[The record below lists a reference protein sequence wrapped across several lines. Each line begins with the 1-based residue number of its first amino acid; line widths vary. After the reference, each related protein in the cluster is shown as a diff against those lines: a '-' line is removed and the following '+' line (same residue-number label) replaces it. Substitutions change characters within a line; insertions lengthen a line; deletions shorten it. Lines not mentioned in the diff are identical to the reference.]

1 VKARRMMIEIVLGD
15 LRERTRR
22 YSFLI
27 TLLGAL
33 FAGYLVVT
41 GKWTVRL
48 GEYRGVYNS
57 AWVGSLMG
65 SASTIMLALFGFYL
79 VKNSIDRDR
88 ETGVG
93 EILATTPLSK
103 LAYVASKFISNFA
116 VLALMAA
123 VLAAAAVVMQLASR
137 VEGGFDLWAL
147 VAPFLFVCLP
157 VMALVA
163 AMAVL
168 FESIWWLRGTIGNI
182 LYVFIAQFAFV
193 NHLFLDAPFLD
204 FSGFGLFAP
213 SMEQAAL
220 AAYPGAQLGFEVGF
234 VGMFEGGAGG
244 APKLFLWEGMDWSL
258 AMVPLRLLWILCA
271 VGIIGVAA
279 RCFDGFDPARERR
292 REPGER
298 ARTPRVVEDDLVVP
312 APVVRSFAG
321 MSKVKMRFGFLRMLA
336 AELRLMLKGH
346 HWSWYVVAGGL
357 VAAQLAVPY
366 EYARRF
372 ALPAAWIWPL
382 AIWSGMGTR
391 EARFHTGEFLFSSPY
406 PLSRQFP
413 AIWVAGLLISAC
425 TALPML
431 IRALAA
437 GESGQLAVLLAGA
450 VFVPTLALAL
460 GTMSGSR
467 KLFEV
472 GYLLLWYVGPVNGL
486 PALDFLGTTDA
497 AAETSIPLVCV
508 VSSLALLCVALLW
521 RRRQRT

>member
-1 VKARRMMIEIVLGD
+1 MMLEIVLGD

-27 TLLGAL
+27 TLLGTL

-48 GEYRGVYNS
+48 GEYRGLYNS

-79 VKNSIDRDR
+79 VKNSLDRDR
-88 ETGVG
+88 ETRVG
-93 EILATTPLSK
+93 EILAATPLSK

-116 VLALMAA
+116 VLTLMAA
-123 VLAAAAVVMQLASR
+123 VLAAAAVAMQLASR

-168 FESIWWLRGTIGNI
+168 FESIRWLRGTIGNI
-182 LYVFIAQFAFV
+182 LYFFIAEMAFV

-204 FSGFGLFAP
+204 FSGFGMFAP
-213 SMEQAAL
+213 SMEQAAV
-220 AAYPGAQLGFEVGF
+220 AAYPGAQLGFEIGF
-234 VGMFEGGAGG
+234 VGMFEGGAAA
-244 APKLFLWEGMDWSL
+244 APKLFLWEGIDWSL
-258 AMVPLRLLWILCA
+258 AMVPLRLLWVACA
-271 VGIIGVAA
+271 VGITGVAA

-292 REPGER
+292 SEPRGHAR
-298 ARTPRVVEDDLVVP
+298 ALPAAAEDLDVP
-312 APVVRSFAG
+312 MRPARSVAG
-321 MSKVKMRFGFLRMLA
+321 MTKVKMRFGFLRMLS

-346 HWSWYVVAGGL
+346 HWSWYAVAAAL
-357 VAAQLAVPY
+357 VAVQLAVPY

-391 EARFHTGEFLFSSPY
+391 EARFHAGELVFASPY

-413 AIWVAGLLISAC
+413 AIWVAGLLISMC
-425 TALPML
+425 TAVPML

-437 GESGQLAVLLAGA
+437 GESGQLGVMLTGVL
-450 VFVPTLALAL
+450 FVPTLALAL
-460 GTMSGSR
+460 GTVSGSR

-472 GYLLLWYVGPVNGL
+472 GYLLLWYVGPVNGF
-486 PALDFLGTTDA
+486 PSLDFLGTTDA

-508 VSSLALLCVALLW
+508 LLSLALLCIALLW
-521 RRRQRT
+521 RRRQCM